1 MLQSM
6 GSSPVNG
13 PPLFNSFFIKEKPL
27 DLSPRCSQ
35 VHPPPSLPP
44 LITNTLVTLQTTTSK
59 ASSDTQEPAKV
70 LLSKSSQTNRN
81 SKLRVKRM
89 RLLSGRVLPTA
100 SGVDLSFLGLA
111 RLEHQAKKCGYSL
124 ALTPAKG
131 KLIVMPKF
139 KILYSDV

>member
-1 MLQSM
+1 MEIL
-6 GSSPVNG
+6 N
-13 PPLFNSFFIKEKPL
+13 NE
-27 DLSPRCSQ
+27 D
-35 VHPPPSLPP
+35 
-44 LITNTLVTLQTTTSK
+44 
-59 ASSDTQEPAKV
+59 PAKV
-70 LLSKSSQTNRN
+70 LLSKSSQTSHN
-81 SKLRVKRM
+81 SKVRAKRM

-139 KILYSDV
+139 RVLYSDV